1 MKQSNIEDFS
11 SILRQLIEST
21 GLSIYEISRAAKI
34 SCQAMSGYCNNK
46 SRPNMEQLIKL
57 ADYFAVPIDYLVGRC
72 GLEEAKAIADNYSAH
87 FMELR
92 RAPFEAYLAGR
103 SGPKI
108 AQSGKGEPPWPYNLM
123 GDVFGEPWIDVL
135 TDDQFAGI
143 NAAIADLTDREKEAV
158 LLYYR
163 DGLTLAKIS
172 GKYGVTLERVH
183 QIIGNAVRKLRAP
196 HRTNLMMHGV
206 KGAEE
211 RNYLTHYRNELDKQ
225 AAALQAYE
233 KQLTEKKAQLFDA
246 AIGTSAPNMPDNA
259 WGMDLS
265 EMDLSV
271 RSYNCLHRRGC
282 RTLGDVINVVKS
294 GNLLYVRNL
303 GRKSAEEILGK
314 IYCLT
319 GKRYTET
326 GEEIE

>member
-1 MKQSNIEDFS
+1 M
-11 SILRQLIEST
+11 
-21 GLSIYEISRAAKI
+21 
-34 SCQAMSGYCNNK
+34 
-46 SRPNMEQLIKL
+46 
-57 ADYFAVPIDYLVGRC
+57 
-72 GLEEAKAIADNYSAH
+72 
-87 FMELR
+87 
-92 RAPFEAYLAGR
+92 
-103 SGPKI
+103 
-108 AQSGKGEPPWPYNLM
+108 
-123 GDVFGEPWIDVL
+123 
-135 TDDQFAGI
+135 
-143 NAAIADLTDREKEAV
+143 
-158 LLYYR
+158 
-163 DGLTLAKIS
+163 AKIS
-172 GKYGVTLERVH
+172 GKYGVTLERVR
-183 QIIGNAVRKLRAP
+183 QIIGKAVRKLRAP